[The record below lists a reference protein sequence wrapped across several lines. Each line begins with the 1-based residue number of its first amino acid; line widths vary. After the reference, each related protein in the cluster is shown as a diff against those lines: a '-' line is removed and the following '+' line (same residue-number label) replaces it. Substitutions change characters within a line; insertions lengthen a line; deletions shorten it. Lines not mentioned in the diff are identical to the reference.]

1 MVSQPATDHESL
13 SEPSYKLLV
22 QSVADLAIFML
33 DLEGRIVSWNTGAR
47 RIKGY
52 SAEEVLNQ
60 HLSIFY
66 TEEDRAHNKPQR
78 LLDIVRREGRAHDE
92 GWRLRKDGSRF
103 WAQVVL
109 EMIRDTQGEPIAF
122 AKITRDMTQS
132 HEAAMHLE
140 NMRAQLFQAQKLEAL
155 GQLTGGLAHDFNNL
169 LTIIIS
175 ASKLA
180 GSTKNPERLR
190 ELLENIHQAGL
201 RGSQLTQH
209 LLTFARRKNPT
220 PQVVELGKA
229 LPVAQAFLAQAL
241 PKGTTL
247 KLELDEPLYTVELDP
262 SQLEMSLLNL
272 ILNARDALEGVGE
285 IRLRAENRVM
295 QGEWDNLSGP
305 FVLISVS
312 DKGMGISPEDL
323 TRIFEPFFTTKGFD
337 RGTGLG
343 LSQVYGFTKALHG
356 SVKVDSDIGRGTTIT
371 LYLPAMIEQAGEGTM
386 KKINEPNSTQSSP
399 GKAATK
405 SDQITGFAD

>member
-1 MVSQPATDHESL
+1 MVSEPATHYQSL

-52 SAEEVLNQ
+52 NAEEVLNQ

-66 TEEDRAHNKPQR
+66 TEEDRANNKPQR
-78 LLDIVRREGRAHDE
+78 LLERVRREGSAHDE

-103 WAQVVL
+103 WAQVAL
-109 EMIRDTQGEPIAF
+109 ELVRDTDGTPIGF

-132 HEAAMHLE
+132 HEAALHLE

-180 GSTKNPERLR
+180 STTKNPQRLN
-190 ELLENIHQAGL
+190 ELLHNIHQAGL

-220 PQVVELGKA
+220 PQLVELHKV
-229 LPVAQAFLAQAL
+229 LPSAQAFLAQAL

-247 KLELDEPLYTVELDP
+247 KLELDEPLYPLKLDL

-272 ILNARDALEGVGE
+272 ILNARDALEGAGE
-285 IRLRAENRVM
+285 IRLRAENRLM
-295 QGEWDNLSGP
+295 QGEWDNLQGP
-305 FVLISVS
+305 YVLISVS
-312 DKGMGISPEDL
+312 DKGVGISPDDL
-323 TRIFEPFFTTKGFD
+323 TRIFEPFFTTKGFEQ
-337 RGTGLG
+337 GTGLG
-343 LSQVYGFTKALHG
+343 LSQVYGFAKGQNG
-356 SVKVDSDIGRGTTIT
+356 SIKVDSDVGRGTTIT
-371 LYLPAMIEQAGEGTM
+371 LYLPAVSESADERTAYYPNEAGSLRSGGVA
-386 KKINEPNSTQSSP
+386 S
-399 GKAATK
+399 
-405 SDQITGFAD
+405 

>member
-1 MVSQPATDHESL
+1 MISEPATHYENL

-22 QSVADLAIFML
+22 QSVTDLAIFML
-33 DLEGRIVSWNTGAR
+33 DLEGRIVSWNAGAR

-52 SAEEVLNQ
+52 SAEEVLHQ

-66 TEEDRAHNKPQR
+66 TEEDRADNKPQR
-78 LLDIVRREGRAHDE
+78 LLDRVRSKGNAHDE

-103 WAQVVL
+103 WAQVAL
-109 EMIRDTQGEPIAF
+109 ELVRDTDGTPVGF

-132 HEAAMHLE
+132 HEAALHLE

-175 ASKLA
+175 ASTLA
-180 GSTKNPERLR
+180 RTTKNPERLG

-209 LLTFARRKNPT
+209 LLTFARRRNPT
-220 PQVVELGKA
+220 PQVIELCEV
-229 LPVAQAFLAQAL
+229 LPAARAFLAQAL
-241 PKGTTL
+241 PKEISL
-247 KLELDEPLYTVELDP
+247 KLELEEPLYPVELDP

-272 ILNARDALEGVGE
+272 ILNARDALHGAGE
-285 IRLRAENRVM
+285 IRLHAENREM
-295 QGEWDNLSGP
+295 QGEWDNLHGP
-305 FVLISVS
+305 CVLISVS
-312 DKGMGISPEDL
+312 DTGMGIAPDDL
-323 TRIFEPFFTTKGFD
+323 ARIFEPFFTTKGFE

-343 LSQVYGFTKALHG
+343 LSQVYGFAKGLHG
-356 SVKVDSDIGRGTTIT
+356 AVQVNSELDHGTTVT
-371 LYLPAMIEQAGEGTM
+371 LYLPAAGRS
-386 KKINEPNSTQSSP
+386 NEKHANST
-399 GKAATK
+399 
-405 SDQITGFAD
+405 

>member
-1 MVSQPATDHESL
+1 MISEPVTNYESL
-13 SEPSYKLLV
+13 PEPSYKLLV

-33 DLEGRIVSWNTGAR
+33 DLEGYIVSWNTGAR

-52 SAEEVLNQ
+52 NAEEVLNR

-66 TEEDRAHNKPQR
+66 TEEDRASHKPQR
-78 LLDIVRREGRAHDE
+78 LLEQVRREGSAHDE

-103 WAQVVL
+103 WAQVAL
-109 EMIRDTQGEPIAF
+109 ELVRDIDGTPIGF

-132 HEAAMHLE
+132 HEAALHLE

-180 GSTKNPERLR
+180 STTKNPQRLH
-190 ELLENIHQAGL
+190 ELLDNIHQAGL

-220 PQVVELGKA
+220 PQVVELHKV
-229 LPVAQAFLAQAL
+229 LPSAQAFLAQAL

-247 KLELDEPLYTVELDP
+247 KLELDQPLYPLQLDL

-272 ILNARDALEGVGE
+272 ILNARDALEGAGE
-285 IRLRAENRVM
+285 IRLRAENRLM
-295 QGEWDNLSGP
+295 QGEWDNLHGP
-305 FVLISVS
+305 YVLISVS
-312 DKGMGISPEDL
+312 DKGVGIPPDDL
-323 TRIFEPFFTTKGFD
+323 ARIFEPFFTTKGFEQ
-337 RGTGLG
+337 GTGLG
-343 LSQVYGFTKALHG
+343 LSQVYGFAKSLQG
-356 SVKVDSDIGRGTTIT
+356 SIKVDSDVGRGTTIT
-371 LYLPAMIEQAGEGTM
+371 LYLPAMAGPADEGAA
-386 KKINEPNSTQSSP
+386 NDPAEAGSLQSS
-399 GKAATK
+399 GVA
-405 SDQITGFAD
+405 

>member
-1 MVSQPATDHESL
+1 MVSEPATHYQSL

-52 SAEEVLNQ
+52 NAEEVLNQ

-66 TEEDRAHNKPQR
+66 TEEDRANNKPQR
-78 LLDIVRREGRAHDE
+78 LLERVRREGSAHDE

-103 WAQVVL
+103 WAQVAL
-109 EMIRDTQGEPIAF
+109 ELVRDTDGTPIGF

-132 HEAAMHLE
+132 HEAALHLE

-180 GSTKNPERLR
+180 STTKNPQRLN
-190 ELLENIHQAGL
+190 ELLHNIHQAGL

-209 LLTFARRKNPT
+209 LLTFARRKTPT
-220 PQVVELGKA
+220 PQLVEL
-229 LPVAQAFLAQAL
+229 
-241 PKGTTL
+241 
-247 KLELDEPLYTVELDP
+247 
-262 SQLEMSLLNL
+262 
-272 ILNARDALEGVGE
+272 
-285 IRLRAENRVM
+285 
-295 QGEWDNLSGP
+295 
-305 FVLISVS
+305 
-312 DKGMGISPEDL
+312 
-323 TRIFEPFFTTKGFD
+323 
-337 RGTGLG
+337 
-343 LSQVYGFTKALHG
+343 H
-356 SVKVDSDIGRGTTIT
+356 KV
-371 LYLPAMIEQAGEGTM
+371 
-386 KKINEPNSTQSSP
+386 
-399 GKAATK
+399 
-405 SDQITGFAD
+405 

>member
-1 MVSQPATDHESL
+1 MVSESATEHESL
-13 SEPSYKLLV
+13 PGPSYELLV

-33 DLEGRIVSWNTGAR
+33 DLDGRIVSWNTGAR

-52 SAEEVLNQ
+52 SMEEVLNR

-66 TEEDRAHNKPQR
+66 TEEDRAQNKPQR
-78 LLDIVRREGRAHDE
+78 LLDIVRSEGRVHDE

-103 WAQVVL
+103 WAQVAL
-109 EMIRDTQGEPIAF
+109 ELIRDTEGKPIGF

-132 HEAAMHLE
+132 HEAAIHLE

-180 GSTKNPERLR
+180 SSTKNPERVH
-190 ELLENIHQAGL
+190 ELLDNIHQAGL
-201 RGSQLTQH
+201 RGSQLTER

-220 PQVVELGKA
+220 PQVVELHKT
-229 LPVAQAFLAQAL
+229 LPNAQAFLAQAL
-241 PKGTTL
+241 PKEITL
-247 KLELDEPLYTVELDP
+247 KFELDDPLYAVELDP

-272 ILNARDALEGVGE
+272 VLNARDALQGAGE
-285 IRLRAENRVM
+285 IRLHARNEVM
-295 QGEWDNLSGP
+295 QGEWDNLVGP

-312 DKGMGISPEDL
+312 DNGMGISPEDL

-337 RGTGLG
+337 QGTGLG
-343 LSQVYGFTKALHG
+343 LSQVYGFTKSLHG
-356 SVKVDSDIGRGTTIT
+356 SIKVDSDVGSGTTIT
-371 LYLPAMIEQAGEGTM
+371 LYLPATAEPEAAQILDDV
-386 KKINEPNSTQSSP
+386 NEPSSKLS
-399 GKAATK
+399 GMV
-405 SDQITGFAD
+405 